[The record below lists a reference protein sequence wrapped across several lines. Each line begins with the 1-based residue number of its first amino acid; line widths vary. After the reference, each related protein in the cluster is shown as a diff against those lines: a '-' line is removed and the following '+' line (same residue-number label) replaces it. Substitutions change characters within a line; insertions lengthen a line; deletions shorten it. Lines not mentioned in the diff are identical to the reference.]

1 MKIDMYNM
9 QGKVVGSVEL
19 DDRMFGV
26 SVRPSLVHEAV
37 VAQQANARVVYA
49 HTKDRGEV
57 RGGGKKPWKQK
68 GTGRARHGSRR
79 SPIWIGGGITF
90 GPTALRNFALK
101 INRRARRKALFMALS
116 DKVATQA
123 FVVVDAFS
131 VTEPKT
137 REVVAMLKA
146 LPLKGRRALMVV
158 DAAKTDIRRATQ
170 NVENAQTIAP
180 NSLNVEDVVTFG
192 SIVIGK
198 DELDAL
204 TKHFLIA

>member
-9 QGKVVGSVEL
+9 QGKGEVGSVEL

-79 SPIWIGGGITF
+79 SPIWIGGGIPLV
-90 GPTALRNFALK
+90 PTALRNFALK
-101 INRRARRKALFMALS
+101 ISRRARRKALFMALS

-146 LPLKGRRALMVV
+146 LPLKRSPCAHGGGCGQDGYSPRH
-158 DAAKTDIRRATQ
+158 T
-170 NVENAQTIAP
+170 EC
-180 NSLNVEDVVTFG
+180 
-192 SIVIGK
+192 
-198 DELDAL
+198 
-204 TKHFLIA
+204 